1 MIISVSYYFYIF
13 LLYLSMD
20 VRILTQ
26 PTALQCRKDFSV
38 GGGVTSKAAIFRGK
52 ALLNGGNF
60 GNGWKW
66 WFNGVE
72 SHLMGF
78 LKMLRIPTK

>member
-1 MIISVSYYFYIF
+1 MDDHDHIRIILC

-52 ALLNGGNF
+52 ALLNGEISEMV
-60 GNGWKW
+60 
-66 WFNGVE
+66 VE
-72 SHLMGF
+72 WRFHSG
-78 LKMLRIPTK
+78 

>member
-1 MIISVSYYFYIF
+1 
-13 LLYLSMD
+13 MD

-52 ALLNGGNF
+52 PSWMGEISEMDGNGG
-60 GNGWKW
+60 
-66 WFNGVE
+66 
-72 SHLMGF
+72 LME
-78 LKMLRIPTK
+78 LNPI